1 MGCSVKDRGT
11 ALGSVACL
19 YQVFC
24 LIFDCLFGVS
34 RLHWNKEQIVEPA
47 TLPRPDLAAHRRA
60 VQASFPEIVAELAGI
75 LGKKLTAYI
84 GGVKDTRVI
93 ERWMHGGVEPYRDA
107 EQRVRLTYQIAKTL
121 SEHDSA
127 RVVQSWFLGLNPELQ
142 DRAPIRLLREED
154 VEKVGPDLLNAMRA
168 FLAGG

>member
-1 MGCSVKDRGT
+1 MGAT
-11 ALGSVACL
+11 
-19 YQVFC
+19 
-24 LIFDCLFGVS
+24 
-34 RLHWNKEQIVEPA
+34 

-60 VQASFPEIVAELAGI
+60 VRASFSEIVAELVQI

-93 ERWMHGGVEPYRDA
+93 ERWMQGGTEPYRDA
-107 EQRVRLTYQIAKTL
+107 EARIRLAYQIAKTL

-127 RVVQSWFLGLNPELQ
+127 RVVQAWFTGLNPELQ
-142 DRAPIRLLREED
+142 DRAPIRLLKEEE
-154 VEKVGPDLLNAMRA
+154 VAKVGPELLNAMRA